1 MGTFRVYGDSFSVN
15 LGLEWQYLNRLQAY
29 LDMPQENLS
38 IFGCANEWIIK
49 NLLYDLIYD
58 IIKPGDFI
66 LLVNTSETRNWLFKH
81 LPDISNFNGISDL
94 HTALNSREIAAI
106 KSYITHLQNTDL
118 NIQRHVA
125 NSALIK
131 NLLTAAED
139 RGARTLTLPGF
150 FNPIMSDES
159 AQWLDSYI
167 YKDPL
172 VKGSLNN
179 DVCFKE
185 FDNHNTSLMWYR
197 AYDLPDIRANHM
209 LKQNH
214 DVLYNKIIDRIENG
228 TTIDLTQGFAT
239 GIITPKRQH
248 QYWNYRGETVD
259 LDYWSTNRKLGRDET
274 VKVKRLLQRLE
285 DLENSRDSLPFFR
298 NPFH

>member
-1 MGTFRVYGDSFSVN
+1 MGTFRVYGDSFSVD
-15 LGLEWQYLNRLQAY
+15 LGLDWQYINRLQKY
-29 LDMPQENLS
+29 LDLPQENLS
-38 IFGCANEWIIK
+38 IFGCANEWIVK

-81 LPDISNFNGISDL
+81 LPDVSNFNGISDL

-106 KSYITHLQNTDL
+106 KSYIIYLQNTDL

-150 FNPIMSDES
+150 FNPLMSDES

-167 YKDPL
+167 YKDPTT
-172 VKGSLNN
+172 KGSLND

-185 FDNHNTSLMWYR
+185 FDSINTSLMWYR

-214 DVLYNKIIDRIENG
+214 DVLYNKIIDHLEHG

-239 GIITPKRQH
+239 EIITPKRQH

-259 LDYWSTNRKLGRDET
+259 LDYWSTNRKLGGDET
-274 VKVKRLLQRLE
+274 AKVKRLLQRLE
-285 DLENSRDSLPFFR
+285 DLENSRDNLPFHR
-298 NPFH
+298 SLFH